1 MHRPPDSRVLD
12 RSVPLQ
18 GCKYR
23 MPDSCSS
30 LVPVQE
36 LAATGRRFCVAG
48 TRIEEDEKRRK
59 VGAERRMK
67 TDIRRSIFCIMNH
80 DRIRRL

>member
-1 MHRPPDSRVLD
+1 
-12 RSVPLQ
+12 
-18 GCKYR
+18 
-23 MPDSCSS
+23 
-30 LVPVQE
+30 
-36 LAATGRRFCVAG
+36 
-48 TRIEEDEKRRK
+48 